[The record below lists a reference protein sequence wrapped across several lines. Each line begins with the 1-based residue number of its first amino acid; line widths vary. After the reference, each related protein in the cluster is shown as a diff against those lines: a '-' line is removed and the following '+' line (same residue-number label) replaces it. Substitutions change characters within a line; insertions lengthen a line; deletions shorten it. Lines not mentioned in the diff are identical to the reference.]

1 MRHSGLPDK
10 IAYNSVETPCEP
22 HSMRHDD
29 GAVVLGG
36 GLAGLSAA
44 HAFASEG
51 VSPLVFEADDTVG
64 GLSKTIV
71 RGGFRFDLG
80 GHRFHTRDKA
90 VEDLVR
96 QLMGDELLHVGRKS
110 QIYMNGRFFD
120 YPLKPLNSL
129 SGLGIP
135 TVARIVADYIVERVK
150 GMFQPDPGDSL
161 EDWVVRN
168 FGRKMFDIYFK
179 VYSEKVWG
187 IPCDRISRSW
197 VERRIEGLSLAT
209 AIKNAFSS
217 AVGRDL
223 PTLIENFLYPALG
236 IGRISDRFAEEI
248 NRTGHVHTGS
258 PVRKITHDGKR
269 ITSVLAG
276 PEGVLMEVA
285 AGRYVSTIP
294 LTALASMMD
303 PAPPEGVL
311 AAASSLGYRDLVI
324 AAVAVDKPVVTD
336 LSWVYIPDKDIP
348 FGRIHE
354 PKVWSPA
361 MAPEGK
367 TLLVVEFFCFKGDVL
382 WNSTDEQI
390 MEHSRVGL
398 RKLGFAEPEEVSEGW
413 VLRIPGAYPL
423 FEIGYEE
430 HVKIVMD
437 YFSSFENL
445 FIAGRSGKF
454 SYLNMDHAIAS
465 GMEAAKRAVGKAV

>member
-1 MRHSGLPDK
+1 MRHSGLPDN
-10 IAYNSVETPCEP
+10 IAFNSVETPNVP
-22 HSMRHDD
+22 PAMRSEE

-51 VSPLVFEADDTVG
+51 ISPLVFEADDTVG

-71 RGGFRFDLG
+71 RGEFRFDLG

-90 VEDLVR
+90 VEALVR
-96 QLMGDELLHVGRKS
+96 DLMGDELRQVGRKS

-129 SGLGIP
+129 SGLGLP
-135 TVARIVADYIVERVK
+135 TVARIIADYMVERIK
-150 GMFQPDPGDSL
+150 GLFQPDPGDSL

-187 IPCDRISRSW
+187 IPCNRISRSW

-223 PTLIENFLYPALG
+223 PTLIDNFLYPALG
-236 IGRISDRFAEEI
+236 IGRISDRLAEEI

-258 PVRKITHDGKR
+258 PVRKITHNGKR
-269 ITSVLAG
+269 ITSVSAG
-276 PEGVLMEVA
+276 PDGAPMEVE
-285 AGRYVSTIP
+285 AGHYVSTIP

-324 AAVAVDKPVVTD
+324 AAVVVDKPVVTD
-336 LSWVYIPDKDIP
+336 LSWVYVPDKDIP

-361 MAPEGK
+361 MAPEDK
-367 TLLVVEFFCFKGDVL
+367 TLLVVEFFCFEGDDL

-390 MEHSRVGL
+390 MNHSTKGL
-398 RKLGFAEPEEVSEGW
+398 KKLGFLEPEEVSEGW

-430 HVKIVMD
+430 HAKVVMD
-437 YFSSFENL
+437 YFSNFENL
-445 FIAGRSGKF
+445 VIAGRSGKF

-465 GMEAAKRAVGKAV
+465 GVDAAKVAMGKAV

>member
-1 MRHSGLPDK
+1 MRPSGLPDN
-10 IAYNSVETPCEP
+10 IVCNSVETPCDP
-22 HSMRHDD
+22 HSVRPEES
-29 GAVVLGG
+29 AVVLGG

-44 HAFASEG
+44 YAFASEG
-51 VSPLVFEADDTVG
+51 ISPQVFEADDTVG
-64 GLSKTIV
+64 GLSKTVV
-71 RGGFRFDLG
+71 RGGYRFDLG
-80 GHRFHTRDKA
+80 GHRFHSRDKA
-90 VEDLVR
+90 IEKLVCD
-96 QLMGDELLHVGRKS
+96 LMGDELHRVGRKS

-129 SGLGIP
+129 SGLGLP

-179 VYSEKVWG
+179 GYSEKVWG

-217 AVGRDL
+217 AAGRDL
-223 PTLIENFLYPALG
+223 PTLIDNFLYPALG

-248 NRTGHVHTGS
+248 NRTGHVNTSS
-258 PVRKITHDGKR
+258 PVRKVNHDGKR
-269 ITSVLAG
+269 ITSVQAG
-276 PEGVLMEVA
+276 PEEDRREVS
-285 AGRYVSTIP
+285 AGHYVSSIP
-294 LTALASMMD
+294 LTALARMMD

-311 AAASSLGYRDLVI
+311 AAASALGYRDLVI

-336 LSWVYIPDKDIP
+336 LSWVYVPDKDIA

-361 MAPEGK
+361 MAPVDK
-367 TLLVVEFFCFKGDVL
+367 TLLVLEYFCFRGDSL
-382 WNSTDEQI
+382 WNSTDQQI
-390 MEHSRVGL
+390 MEHSQAGL
-398 RKLGFAEPEEVSEGW
+398 QKLGFVEPEEVSEGW
-413 VLRIPGAYPL
+413 VLRVPGAYPL
-423 FEIGYEE
+423 FKIGYEE
-430 HVKIVMD
+430 HTKVLMD
-437 YFSSFENL
+437 YFSAFENL
-445 FIAGRSGKF
+445 VIAGRSGKF
-454 SYLNMDHAIAS
+454 AYLNMDHAIAS
-465 GMEAAKRAVGKAV
+465 GQEAAKIAVGRVV

>member
-1 MRHSGLPDK
+1 M
-10 IAYNSVETPCEP
+10 
-22 HSMRHDD
+22 
-29 GAVVLGG
+29 LGG

-44 HAFASEG
+44 YAFASEG
-51 VSPLVFEADDTVG
+51 IASQVFEADATVG

-71 RGGFRFDLG
+71 RGRYRFDLG

-96 QLMGDELLHVGRKS
+96 LLMGDELHKVGRKS

-129 SGLGIP
+129 SGLGLP
-135 TVARIVADYIVERVK
+135 TVARIVADYCLERVK

-179 VYSEKVWG
+179 GYSEKVWG

-223 PTLIENFLYPALG
+223 PTLIDNFMYPELG

-248 NRTGHVHTGS
+248 NRTGCVHTS
-258 PVRKITHDGKR
+258 SAVQRVLHDGKR
-269 ITSVLAG
+269 VTSVVAG
-276 PEGVLMEVA
+276 PAGDGREFEA
-285 AGRYVSTIP
+285 AHYVSSIP
-294 LTALASMMD
+294 LTALACMMD
-303 PAPPEGVL
+303 PAPSEDVL
-311 AAASSLGYRDLVI
+311 EAASSLGYRDLVI

-336 LSWVYIPDKDIP
+336 LSWVYVPVENIP

-361 MAPEGK
+361 MAPGDS
-367 TLLVVEFFCFKGDVL
+367 TLLVLEYFCFRGDSL

-398 RKLGFAEPEEVSEGW
+398 QKLGFIEPEEVSEGW
-413 VLRIPGAYPL
+413 VLRIPGAYSL

-430 HVKIVMD
+430 HVRVLMD
-437 YFSSFENL
+437 YFSAFENL
-445 FIAGRSGKF
+445 VIAGRSGKF

-465 GMEAAKRAVGKAV
+465 GMEAVKKAVGRGV